1 MKTASRT
8 LSARVAAPFRVRV
21 KAAFAL
27 ALVAA
32 FVAAFAG
39 CGCLRGYQ
47 VGPYGLYNTDIK
59 TVYVQMVDADTY
71 RTAFGERLTEAIC
84 KKITEQTPYRIG
96 LAENADSLLAVR
108 LTSETQS
115 IAAYNRYDD
124 TREKNVRLAVTAVW
138 KDLHSNK
145 IMGETT
151 IPPVSMNDG
160 VTVESNAYLVPEM
173 GQSTTTVQQEAIEKI
188 AEQIVGLMET
198 AW

>member
-1 MKTASRT
+1 MKTANQIHSAHDSETPRRRVCLAAAAT
-8 LSARVAAPFRVRV
+8 LTIAT
-21 KAAFAL
+21 
-27 ALVAA
+27 LVACL
-32 FVAAFAG
+32 G

-47 VGPYGLYNTDIK
+47 VGPYGLYNREIK

-84 KKITEQTPYRIG
+84 KKITEQTPYRLG
-96 LAENADSLLAVR
+96 LAESADTLLAVR

-124 TREKNVRLAVTAVW
+124 TREKNLRLVVTAVW
-138 KDLHSNK
+138 KDRRSDKTL
-145 IMGETT
+145 GETEL
-151 IPPVSMNDG
+151 PPVSMNDG

-173 GQSTTTVQQEAIEKI
+173 GQSSTTAQQEAIEKI